1 MRSYRTPKTAP
12 GVNSDTL
19 QVELQVSAIMMMPLH
34 KILKK
39 ALRCQKNWE
48 EFVINLLLL
57 PLGSTFTCQLWHV
70 HPKATILLL
79 HRRRSVAVL
88 ERRQP

>member
-19 QVELQVSAIMMMPLH
+19 QVELQVSAIVMMPLH

-48 EFVINLLLL
+48 EFCDQSSSSAI
-57 PLGSTFTCQLWHV
+57 
-70 HPKATILLL
+70 
-79 HRRRSVAVL
+79 R
-88 ERRQP
+88 

>member
-1 MRSYRTPKTAP
+1 MQSYRTPKTAP

-19 QVELQVSAIMMMPLH
+19 QVELQVSAIVMMPLH

-48 EFVINLLLL
+48 EFCDLLS
-57 PLGSTFTCQLWHV
+57 LGSTFTCQLWHV
-70 HPKATILLL
+70 HPKAIILLL